1 MSSCS
6 GKVDYQKKDI
16 KIRPRVYSNNSDSS
30 LYINQSYITNDDCYM
45 YETKSL
51 DKPFD
56 RLDKG
61 SVVTIMDDEDDNFIL
76 INFNNNIGYVKREVL
91 KEI

>member
-1 MSSCS
+1 
-6 GKVDYQKKDI
+6 
-16 KIRPRVYSNNSDSS
+16 
-30 LYINQSYITNDDCYM
+30 M